1 MIVMTA
7 DRMFAIKFPYAYERK
22 SKVVVPILIPA
33 GFLISV
39 TLMIIQ
45 LSTDINYKLKLQ
57 SWAHLG
63 LVFFNIIFLS
73 VGNSFL
79 FFVTHTHIRS
89 IEMQQVAIDVQNSRA
104 EMNIIEEGVVIVNE
118 SQNTSPNGSSDST
131 QPISKRKTKLSA
143 PKEKKWT
150 RSSQS
155 IRREAR
161 KAILNKEIKAAYI
174 CIRMVASF
182 TILWLPWSIE
192 RIFYLSDG
200 EGNKTWRTVGK
211 FLATLNSVV
220 DPILYIMF
228 NRTLRQQIWKKSS
241 MKKVFRRKKTT
252 KDESGTNTKLTPVH
266 SPHVIENGNIT
277 NERPQL

>member
-1 MIVMTA
+1 M
-7 DRMFAIKFPYAYERK
+7 
-22 SKVVVPILIPA
+22 
-33 GFLISV
+33 
-39 TLMIIQ
+39 
-45 LSTDINYKLKLQ
+45 Q

-73 VGNSFL
+73 VGNSLLFL
-79 FFVTHTHIRS
+79 VTRTHIRS

-182 TILWLPWSIE
+182 TIL
-192 RIFYLSDG
+192 
-200 EGNKTWRTVGK
+200 
-211 FLATLNSVV
+211 
-220 DPILYIMF
+220 
-228 NRTLRQQIWKKSS
+228 
-241 MKKVFRRKKTT
+241 
-252 KDESGTNTKLTPVH
+252 
-266 SPHVIENGNIT
+266 
-277 NERPQL
+277 

>member
-1 MIVMTA
+1 MTA

-104 EMNIIEEGVVIVNE
+104 EMNIIEEGVVIVNK

-182 TILWLPWSIE
+182 TIL
-192 RIFYLSDG
+192 
-200 EGNKTWRTVGK
+200 
-211 FLATLNSVV
+211 
-220 DPILYIMF
+220 
-228 NRTLRQQIWKKSS
+228 
-241 MKKVFRRKKTT
+241 
-252 KDESGTNTKLTPVH
+252 
-266 SPHVIENGNIT
+266 
-277 NERPQL
+277 